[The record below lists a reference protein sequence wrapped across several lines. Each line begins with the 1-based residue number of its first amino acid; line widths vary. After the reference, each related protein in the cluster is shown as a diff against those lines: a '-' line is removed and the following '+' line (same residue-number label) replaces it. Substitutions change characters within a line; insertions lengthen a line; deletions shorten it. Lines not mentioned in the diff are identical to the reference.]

1 MLSGTTDTSC
11 KKNWATNLDDHF
23 AGCHNTAEQFVTA
36 LVDQVEVEVLGEEDE
51 DKGKTGVGRKPN
63 FSAGPHWSSQLATHW
78 FNNWVLI
85 T

>member
-36 LVDQVEVEVLGEEDE
+36 LVDQAEVEVLVEEDE
-51 DKGKTGVGRKPN
+51 GNGKTSFRRKPN
-63 FSAGPHWSSQLATHW
+63 FSPGPCWSSQLTNHW